1 MRERGRRLSMR
12 ERVDSAYERVDIEYE
27 REGGD

>member
-12 ERVDSAYERVDIEYE
+12 ERVDSAYERE
-27 REGGD
+27 RAVSMKERG

>member
-1 MRERGRRLSMR
+1 MRERGRRINMESEYERERAVSMR
-12 ERVDSAYERVDIEYE
+12 E